1 MFKSVLEVIIN
12 ILILFII
19 SILISIYFFSNL
31 EDNNFNDCAELEA
44 EFNII
49 NSLQEEFNK
58 FFSLFRKNDSSK
70 NFVLEKKSYSN
81 LKELQVNIDNNEA
94 LNNNYNSIILKEV
107 YDLHFKSIVNE
118 NNDLQKRISMLEIEI
133 LNQKIDRL
141 NTLKVCNDLTKDLNK
156 ELDIIKNR
164 NSI

>member
-1 MFKSVLEVIIN
+1 MFKSVLEVLIN

-31 EDNNFNDCAELEA
+31 EDNNFNDCTELEA
-44 EFNII
+44 EFNIT

-58 FFSLFRKNDSSK
+58 FLSLFRKNNSSK
-70 NFVLEKKSYSN
+70 NFVLEKKSNSN
-81 LKELQVNIDNNEA
+81 LKELQVTMDNEP
-94 LNNNYNSIILKEV
+94 LDNNYNSIILKEV
-107 YDLHFKSIVNE
+107 YDLHLKSIVNE